1 MNNHERHTPPD
12 DDTSASEPVAPLCR
26 TVPEPASHRRTSLLS
41 GRRVLVLAALGV
53 IAIPALV
60 VGAISGLDGS
70 SASVLSPQSKQ
81 RPELPDSD
89 TSATAQGDKRTL
101 EPTSPT
107 HTRPAPD
114 RTRGPGRASAGPTAT
129 VGSRTGTNTPRS
141 AAPSATDKAREN
153 AHPSLSPAPSSPDT
167 IGVLK
172 QGDSG
177 PAVEAM
183 QHMLH
188 RLGFYHG
195 HRYGLFDDRTEES
208 IRRFQTWAAVADEV
222 KDDEDGTYGPATRSA
237 LLRWAS

>member
-1 MNNHERHTPPD
+1 MNQPW
-12 DDTSASEPVAPLCR
+12 
-26 TVPEPASHRRTSLLS
+26 
-41 GRRVLVLAALGV
+41 
-53 IAIPALV
+53 
-60 VGAISGLDGS
+60 
-70 SASVLSPQSKQ
+70 
-81 RPELPDSD
+81 
-89 TSATAQGDKRTL
+89 SATAQGDRRTL

-107 HTRPAPD
+107 RTRPAPD
-114 RTRGPGRASAGPTAT
+114 RTKGPGRASAGPTAT
-129 VGSRTGTNTPRS
+129 AGSRTGTNTPRS

-153 AHPSLSPAPSSPDT
+153 PHPSPSPTPSSPDT

-188 RLGFYHG
+188 RLGLYHG